1 MGRRPCA
8 AAWQERESPSK
19 LSRSGLETTW
29 RSLCARCV
37 LPQFDG
43 AVLCLD
49 QVKCVL
55 NLVAVQIL
63 HKLFLEGDDFDAS
76 ELQEVSYNSPVCQP
90 SVGNLDVAVTQR
102 LLEQSSARTVAFDGR
117 FEGRLF
123 LSCSDSDSPGGT
135 LPTLP
140 SPSREAQASA
150 PLAVTSSPD
159 KLA

>member
-1 MGRRPCA
+1 M
-8 AAWQERESPSK
+8 
-19 LSRSGLETTW
+19 
-29 RSLCARCV
+29 
-37 LPQFDG
+37 
-43 AVLCLD
+43 
-49 QVKCVL
+49 L

-102 LLEQSSARTVAFDGR
+102 LLEQSTAQSIAFDGR

-123 LSCSDSDSPGGT
+123 MSCSESDSPNGT

-140 SPSREAQASA
+140 SRSRATPASA
-150 PLAVTSSPD
+150 TLAITNSPE